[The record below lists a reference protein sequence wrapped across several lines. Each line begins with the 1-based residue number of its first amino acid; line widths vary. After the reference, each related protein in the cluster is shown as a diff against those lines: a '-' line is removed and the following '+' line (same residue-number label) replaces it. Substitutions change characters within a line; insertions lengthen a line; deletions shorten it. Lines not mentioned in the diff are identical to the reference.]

1 MVSNSGQ
8 GMHMPCFLSHIQYAP
23 TRSDFELLP
32 FCLKK
37 KKSRFLSSWAMT
49 DQLRSYTC
57 TSEFENTLYIYLL
70 VKMNQQLRPNIVG
83 ESNVEGG

>member
-8 GMHMPCFLSHIQYAP
+8 GMHMPCFLSHIQYTP
-23 TRSDFELLP
+23 TTLTLN
-32 FCLKK
+32 
-37 KKSRFLSSWAMT
+37 RFPSVVKTIQGLSSWAMT

-70 VKMNQQLRPNIVG
+70 VKMNQQHCW
-83 ESNVEGG
+83 